1 MNKLFIDKKR
11 EMLFE
16 DIIKKRTQPGILIF
30 KQHQEL
36 VFINNEAVNFLKG
49 INRKNESSKNP
60 DEIPHEVLKVCRSL
74 KKISASGSVRPC
86 CNASIGHDGQL
97 YSIRALPLFHAG
109 RKNKSSHTMV
119 IIERCTPR
127 RNIDIEKV
135 KAKFNLAKREAEVVE
150 GIVKGFTNREIA
162 SALFLSEYTVKD
174 YIKKIMNKLGV
185 TCRTLIFCRVI
196 E

>member
-30 KQHQEL
+30 KQHRKL

-49 INRKNESSKNP
+49 INKNDLLKKQDEIP
-60 DEIPHEVLKVCRSL
+60 DEIFRICRSL
-74 KKISASGSVRPC
+74 KKISASGSERPC

-109 RKNKSSHTMV
+109 RKNKSSHTMI
-119 IIERCTPR
+119 IIERGTPR

-174 YIKKIMNKLGV
+174 YIKRIMNKLGV
-185 TCRTLIFCRVI
+185 KCRTLIFCRVI

>member
-1 MNKLFIDKKR
+1 
-11 EMLFE
+11 
-16 DIIKKRTQPGILIF
+16 
-30 KQHQEL
+30 
-36 VFINNEAVNFLKG
+36 
-49 INRKNESSKNP
+49 
-60 DEIPHEVLKVCRSL
+60 
-74 KKISASGSVRPC
+74 
-86 CNASIGHDGQL
+86 
-97 YSIRALPLFHAG
+97 
-109 RKNKSSHTMV
+109 MV
-119 IIERCTPR
+119 IIERCKPR